1 MENRNRLRQIKK
13 QIIHRKI
20 QPKRGTIIEQDFYR
34 HIVIKHTN
42 NKTRQR
48 TKNNTKTKRN
58 SKIHLRISSQHQHT
72 HRRNQIS
79 TTKTPNRQPRR
90 NTKVIKAIMEISSKE
105 LVATKILHE
114 HMYKEIKKLNKN
126 CKTSK
131 SQGFEKTEN
140 LNLIVL

>member
-1 MENRNRLRQIKK
+1 MGNRNRLRQIKK

-58 SKIHLRISSQHQHT
+58 SKIHLRISSQHHT
-72 HRRNQIS
+72 PI
-79 TTKTPNRQPRR
+79 
-90 NTKVIKAIMEISSKE
+90 E
-105 LVATKILHE
+105 
-114 HMYKEIKKLNKN
+114 EIKYQLPRLLTDNQDEIQK
-126 CKTSK
+126 
-131 SQGFEKTEN
+131 
-140 LNLIVL
+140 

>member
-58 SKIHLRISSQHQHT
+58 SKIHERVTSA
-72 HRRNQIS
+72 
-79 TTKTPNRQPRR
+79 RQGLFKSIYLTLTIEADSFS
-90 NTKVIKAIMEISSKE
+90 NEIGRASCRE
-105 LVATKILHE
+105 RV
-114 HMYKEIKKLNKN
+114 
-126 CKTSK
+126 
-131 SQGFEKTEN
+131 
-140 LNLIVL
+140 